1 MSKWNF
7 FCLVRQIVCDKVSR
21 TFYDNNSDEILE
33 HFEKF
38 EEDEIEESDI
48 FAFCLGIILRR
59 DNFFERDFQ
68 PPFQNFIKHF
78 LDSYIIVEK
87 EN

>member
-1 MSKWNF
+1 M
-7 FCLVRQIVCDKVSR
+7 RQIVCDKVSR

-38 EEDEIEESDI
+38 EENEIEEYDI

-59 DNFFERDFQ
+59 DNLSERDFQ
-68 PPFQNFIKHF
+68 PPLQNFIKHF
-78 LDSYIIVEK
+78 LDSYLIVEK

>member
-7 FCLVRQIVCDKVSR
+7 FCLVRQIVCDKVSK

-38 EEDEIEESDI
+38 EENEIEEYDI
-48 FAFCLGIILRR
+48 FAF
-59 DNFFERDFQ
+59 
-68 PPFQNFIKHF
+68 
-78 LDSYIIVEK
+78 V
-87 EN
+87 

>member
-1 MSKWNF
+1 MNKWSF
-7 FCLVRQIVCDKVSR
+7 LCLVRQIVCDKVSR

-38 EEDEIEESDI
+38 EENEIEEYDI

-59 DNFFERDFQ
+59 DNLFERDFQ
-68 PPFQNFIKHF
+68 QPFQNFIKHF

>member
-1 MSKWNF
+1 MNKWGF
-7 FCLVRQIVCDKVSR
+7 LCLVRQIVCDKVSR

-38 EEDEIEESDI
+38 EENEIEEYDI

-59 DNFFERDFQ
+59 DNLFERDFQ
-68 PPFQNFIKHF
+68 PPFQNFVKHF
-78 LDSYIIVEK
+78 LDSYIIE
-87 EN
+87 

>member
-1 MSKWNF
+1 MNKWGF
-7 FCLVRQIVCDKVSR
+7 LCLVRQIVCDKVSR

-38 EEDEIEESDI
+38 EENEIEEYDI

-59 DNFFERDFQ
+59 DNLFERDFQ
-68 PPFQNFIKHF
+68 
-78 LDSYIIVEK
+78 LL
-87 EN
+87 